1 MQPAV
6 IVLFSALVSAGAA
19 VGVSFALR
27 PAEEPSLQP
36 IVAELQQSLAKV
48 TDQQQALQQRL
59 DALAKAPAV
68 GSAPVDASLRSAAA
82 PSDAQIAAA
91 VDAYLQRRAQAG
103 AAALAGGAPA
113 GAADGKPTFDM
124 EADFAALLGNNFWEN
139 PEAWKK
145 AFAAGRIDEVVARFE
160 ELAKAAP
167 NDTKVQMD
175 LANAYLAHLQM
186 DQSKWQLSMKADKVF
201 DKVLALDDKHWE
213 ARFTKAMSYTFYP
226 DFLGKKKDAISH
238 FETLVQQQETMPV
251 DASHAQTYL
260 YLGNLLEARDPQKAK
275 EVWQKGARRHP
286 DNADLQKRAGN

>member
-19 VGVSFALR
+19 AGVSFALR
-27 PAEEPSLQP
+27 PAEAPSLQP
-36 IVAELQQSLAKV
+36 SIAEVQQSLAKL

-59 DALAKAPAV
+59 DSLAKAPAV

-82 PSDAQIAAA
+82 PSDEQVAAA
-91 VDAYLQRRAQAG
+91 VDAYLQRRAQA
-103 AAALAGGAPA
+103 AAAGSGAPA
-113 GAADGKPTFDM
+113 VAADGKPTFDLDT
-124 EADFAALLGNNFWEN
+124 DFAALLGNSYWDN

-145 AFAAGRIDEVVARFE
+145 AFAAGRIGEVVAKFE
-160 ELAKAAP
+160 ALAKAAP

-175 LANAYLAHLQM
+175 LANAYLAHYQM

-226 DFLGKKKDAISH
+226 DFLGKKKESIEH
-238 FETLVQQQETMPV
+238 FELLVQQQDSMPV
-251 DASHAQTYL
+251 EASQAQTYL
-260 YLGNLLEARDPQKAK
+260 YLGNLLEARDPQKAR

-286 DNADLQKRAGN
+286 ENADLQKRAGN